1 MQRALLRSTVLH
13 ATPCASL
20 VRAFSHSSKDF
31 IGVVGLGQMGGHM
44 ANNLHAKGKKL
55 VICDADP
62 ANVKTLESKGAIVA
76 KTPREVAERCDTV
89 LTMLPNTQIVESVFF
104 GPDGFYDAMRPG
116 QIFIDSSTIDPI
128 FTKKLSEQVHEK
140 KAVIVDAPVSGGVV
154 GAEKGTLTFMVGST
168 SAEFDAVKPTLELMG
183 KNIVHCG
190 SSSTGQV
197 AKICNNLALA
207 IQMVSVAE
215 AMNLGVKLGMDPKVL
230 AGIMNTSTS
239 HCWSSSVYHPY
250 PGVME
255 GVPSSNGYKGG
266 FASKLMKKDLGLGID
281 AAKQAE
287 VSAPLTFAVHQL
299 FSMMVN
305 EGNGN
310 KDFAYVLQYL
320 KGKSDK

>member
-1 MQRALLRSTVLH
+1 MRSL
-13 ATPCASL
+13 
-20 VRAFSHSSKDF
+20 SSSTKDF
-31 IGVVGLGQMGGHM
+31 VGVVGLGQMGGHM

-55 VICDADP
+55 VICDVDP
-62 ANVKTLESKGAIVA
+62 ANVKALESKGAIVA

-89 LTMLPNTQIVESVFF
+89 LTMLPNTAIVEGVYL
-104 GPDGFYDAMRPG
+104 GQDGFYDAIRPG
-116 QIFIDSSTIDPI
+116 QVFIDSSTIDPI

-140 KAVIVDAPVSGGVV
+140 RALIVDAPVSGGVG
-154 GAEKGTLTFMVGST
+154 GAEKGTLTFMVGGT

-190 SSSTGQV
+190 VSSTGQV
-197 AKICNNLALA
+197 AKVCNNLALA

-239 HCWSSSVYHPY
+239 NCWSSSVYNPY

-266 FASKLMKKDLGLGID
+266 FASKLMKKDLGLGVD

-287 VSAPLTFAVHQL
+287 VSTPLTFAVHQL
-299 FSMMVN
+299 YNMIVN
-305 EGNGN
+305 QGDGN
-310 KDFAYVLQYL
+310 KDFGYVLQFL